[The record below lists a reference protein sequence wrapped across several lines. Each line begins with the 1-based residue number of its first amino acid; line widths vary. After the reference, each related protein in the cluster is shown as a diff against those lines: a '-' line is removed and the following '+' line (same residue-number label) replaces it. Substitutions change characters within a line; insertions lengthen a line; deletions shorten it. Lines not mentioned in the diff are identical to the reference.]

1 MRLALLVLAAVAAV
15 VLRRRRGREAPQAVV
30 AWRDGTEV
38 ALREGASVHER
49 MVAVAERALA

>member
-15 VLRRRRGREAPQAVV
+15 ILRRRRPTGATHALV
-30 AWRDGTEV
+30 AWRDGAEV
-38 ALREGASVHER
+38 ELRGGAPEHAR